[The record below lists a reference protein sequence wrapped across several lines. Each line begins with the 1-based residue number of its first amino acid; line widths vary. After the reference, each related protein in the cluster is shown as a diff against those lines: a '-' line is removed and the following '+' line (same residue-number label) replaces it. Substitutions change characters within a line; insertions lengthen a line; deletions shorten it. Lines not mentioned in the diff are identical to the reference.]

1 MKANHSSGVAVKL
14 PDDLRVVLESMAQK
28 RGESLSLIIRDLL
41 RRGTADPQT
50 VNQIVGGGSPVSSR
64 DFR

>member
-14 PDDLRVVLESMAQK
+14 PDDLRAILDGMAQK

-50 VNQIVGGGSPVSSR
+50 VNQIMGGGSPVTAR
-64 DFR
+64 DFK

>member
-14 PDDLRVVLESMAQK
+14 PDDLRAILDGMAQK

-50 VNQIVGGGSPVSSR
+50 VNQIVGGVSPPNSK